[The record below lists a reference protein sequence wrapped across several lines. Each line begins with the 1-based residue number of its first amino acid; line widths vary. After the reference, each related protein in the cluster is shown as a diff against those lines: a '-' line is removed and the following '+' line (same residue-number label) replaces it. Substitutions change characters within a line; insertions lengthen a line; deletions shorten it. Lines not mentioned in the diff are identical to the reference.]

1 MTTCVKQE
9 KARSFWEGK
18 ITEQV
23 NIEKIALAPAYWRHR
38 IGKLPN
44 RGLSDKKKL
53 FNKHNIKE

>member
-44 RGLSDKKKL
+44 RGLSDKKT
-53 FNKHNIKE
+53 F